1 MYAKSL
7 LKQEKQQMQI
17 QIQKLY
23 ALKNES
29 DTVAASLLDRL
40 NEMIEERIV
49 RSLILYYSL
58 NLLV

>member
-1 MYAKSL
+1 
-7 LKQEKQQMQI
+7 MQI

-49 RSLILYYSL
+49 RSLLLYYSL